1 MNSIFDI
8 KAEEKIE
15 RLERVLKDS
24 KWRKVGKDYLS
35 HKPMHIEIVLN
46 DSSRLYVLANRISFN
61 YNSSRE
67 FTGMIYFFVNGLYI
81 SSLEITAIKY
91 FSCWVGLTA
100 KELTEMKVSKKLI
113 ERTKKNEEMLKRLLI
128 PTGD

>member
-35 HKPMHIEIVLN
+35 HKPMHIESVLN

-61 YNSSRE
+61 CYKAVTYR
-67 FTGMIYFFVNGLYI
+67 
-81 SSLEITAIKY
+81 TADRDGRV
-91 FSCWVGLTA
+91 F
-100 KELTEMKVSKKLI
+100 
-113 ERTKKNEEMLKRLLI
+113 
-128 PTGD
+128 P